1 MFKPEK
7 SVIPLKDYPIIEVDY
22 SFEFSRKP
30 FYLFGVTNKDKA
42 KNIAIA
48 LLEFQKAKLPFI
60 SMVVHENME
69 DLPKKEQIY
78 LTQNADKQFP
88 TLENF
93 QETGALTLE
102 RMAA

>member
-1 MFKPEK
+1 
-7 SVIPLKDYPIIEVDY
+7 
-22 SFEFSRKP
+22 
-30 FYLFGVTNKDKA
+30 
-42 KNIAIA
+42 
-48 LLEFQKAKLPFI
+48 
-60 SMVVHENME
+60 MVVHENME